1 MDRTLRVDHVLDYKP
16 PKENEKMDEETLRL
30 YMEGCAP
37 KPQIQHIK
45 TEKSK
50 DAKKYRW

>member
-1 MDRTLRVDHVLDYKP
+1 
-16 PKENEKMDEETLRL
+16 
-30 YMEGCAP
+30 MEGCAP

-50 DAKKYRW
+50 DAKKYR